1 MHHSALNPLHW
12 NTPHGIHWI
21 QSGSIGPHCMG
32 STAFNQVPLGHVAWN
47 PQHSIGIHCTML
59 HGIYPIQDGYICQNS
74 WNPLHSLEM
83 HFTSL
88 HRIQCIQSC
97 CIESTAFTQ
106 DPFHN
111 AALTPLHWI
120 LMHGIHCI
128 QLVSVTQCCR
138 ESNAFNRYPLPHS
151 EWIPL
156 HPTWINCPTLHAIHC
171 IHSGCISQRFM
182 ESSAFNHA
190 TWNPQH

>member
-12 NTPHGIHWI
+12 NTQHGIHWI

-97 CIESTAFTQ
+97 CIESTAF
-106 DPFHN
+106 
-111 AALTPLHWI
+111 
-120 LMHGIHCI
+120 
-128 QLVSVTQCCR
+128 
-138 ESNAFNRYPLPHS
+138 NRDF
-151 EWIPL
+151 
-156 HPTWINCPTLHAIHC
+156 CPTPHAIHC
-171 IHSGCISQRFM
+171 IHSGCISHCCM
-182 ESSAFNHA
+182 ESSAFNH
-190 TWNPQH
+190 TVWNPLHSIVINYTKLNGISFI

>member
-12 NTPHGIHWI
+12 NTQHGIHWI

-88 HRIQCIQSC
+88 HWIYCIQSGS
-97 CIESTAFTQ
+97 ITPRLMQSTAFTL
-106 DPFHN
+106 DAFHTASLN
-111 AALTPLHWI
+111 PLHWI
-120 LMHGIHCI
+120 LMHG
-128 QLVSVTQCCR
+128 LVSITPSCM
-138 ESNAFNRYPLPHS
+138 ESASFNGD
-151 EWIPL
+151 
-156 HPTWINCPTLHAIHC
+156 TLH
-171 IHSGCISQRFM
+171 HSD
-182 ESSAFNHA
+182 
-190 TWNPQH
+190 